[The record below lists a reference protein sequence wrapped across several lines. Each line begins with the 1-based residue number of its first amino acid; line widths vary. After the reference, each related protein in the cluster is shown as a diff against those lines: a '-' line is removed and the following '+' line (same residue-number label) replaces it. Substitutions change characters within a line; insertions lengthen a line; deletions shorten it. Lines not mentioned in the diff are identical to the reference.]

1 MGIRS
6 LLRKVFGRDRADGAG
21 REESAAASVPAQ
33 TERTEPATETATETA
48 KEPAKEPATVP
59 AQAAVD
65 RASDLVSAAFD
76 NPTPRFPT
84 QPKPSTTAPA
94 QEPSAPAES
103 VTPEPAAPAEST
115 EVEAA
120 AAEPEAAAPE
130 TAAPA
135 EPTEAEPEAVTPA
148 EDVEPETVAAEPEA
162 AAPVEDVEPA
172 TVAAET
178 ITPEPVTAAPETT
191 PEPEADAAEPQDNAP
206 TDNATA
212 AEVAPTEAEP
222 EAVAPVEDIEPKP
235 LAAEPEAAAPE
246 TTPEPEADAAEPQ
259 DNALTDNAT
268 AAEVAP
274 TEDTP
279 DVEPE
284 AAAPAEPT
292 EAEPEAVTAEG
303 KAAVPLARLK
313 SRAPRI
319 VDAYKAAGAALKKAG
334 LTGARARVYL
344 VLDRS
349 GSMRPFFKDGSAQRL
364 GEQALALAAHLD
376 ERATVDVVF
385 FSTEIDGTGELTLDA
400 HEGRVDELHAGLG
413 RMGRTNYH
421 LAVEEVLAL
430 HAKAATDA
438 PAFVIFQ
445 TDGAPESKTAAT
457 AALTAAADRPVFWQF
472 VAFGEHDAKAFDYLR
487 KLQAANAAF
496 FHAGPA
502 PAELPD
508 AEVFQGLLGTWRP

>member
-6 LLRKVFGRDRADGAG
+6 LLRKVFGRDRAGGAG
-21 REESAAASVPAQ
+21 REESAATSVPAQ
-33 TERTEPATETATETA
+33 TERTEAAET
-48 KEPAKEPATVP
+48 PTVP
-59 AQAAVD
+59 AQTAGD
-65 RASDLVSAAFD
+65 RAADLVSAAFD
-76 NPTPRFPT
+76 NPTPRFPV
-84 QPKPSTTAPA
+84 QPRPTTTA
-94 QEPSAPAES
+94 
-103 VTPEPAAPAEST
+103 PEPAAASEPAVPAEDVAPET
-115 EVEAA
+115 AP
-120 AAEPEAAAPE
+120 AEPEAAAPAE
-130 TAAPA
+130 DVTASEAAAPEPVKPEPAAPA
-135 EPTEAEPEAVTPA
+135 Q
-148 EDVEPETVAAEPEA
+148 DVAPETAPAEPEA
-162 AAPVEDVEPA
+162 AAPAEDVTPETALAEPEADAVEPA
-172 TVAAET
+172 EGVASDSIAAEDT
-178 ITPEPVTAAPETT
+178 TPEPVNTAPETT
-191 PEPEADAAEPQDNAP
+191 PEPQDNAP

-212 AEVAPTEAEP
+212 AEVPPAEETPAAESEAAAPA
-222 EAVAPVEDIEPKP
+222 EDIASDS
-235 LAAEPEAAAPE
+235 LAAEDTTPEPVNAAPE
-246 TTPEPEADAAEPQ
+246 TTPETVNTAPETTPQPEADAPEP
-259 DNALTDNAT
+259 
-268 AAEVAP
+268 EV
-274 TEDTP
+274 TS
-279 DVEPE
+279 DVEAVGLGGPVE
-284 AAAPAEPT
+284 AEDIAPA
-292 EAEPEAVTAEG
+292 AGGG
-303 KAAVPLARLK
+303 KAATPLARVT

-334 LTGARARVYL
+334 LTGVRARVYL

-349 GSMRPFFKDGSAQRL
+349 GSMRPFYKDGSAQRL

-487 KLQAANAAF
+487 KLQADNAAF